1 MGEQRKKALAMYGKG
16 VSTMEGRWNQCM
28 DCRVPAFLSLEGV
41 IVEVAPVG
49 IPGRDTDGCAN
60 LISIEDDN
68 GNLVEIVVTSDT
80 YVVDYVM
87 LKEGIRAT
95 FYYRTDA
102 PMPLIFPPRYRA
114 AVVVPARKDGRFI
127 TVGYFAEDLINTEE
141 TVQLFL
147 REDTKVL
154 TRNGQQFIGNPG
166 GHNLVACF
174 ETATRSIPANVI
186 PLWVV
191 VLCS

>member
-1 MGEQRKKALAMYGKG
+1 MSVSRTSQNMMSEQRKKSFGKVWKRG
-16 VSTMEGRWNQCM
+16 INNGRKMESVHGLP
-28 DCRVPAFLSLEGV
+28 VPAFLSLEGV

-87 LKEGIRAT
+87 LKEGMRAT

-114 AVVVPARKDGRFI
+114 AVVVPARKDGRFYHRGI
-127 TVGYFAEDLINTEE
+127 FC
-141 TVQLFL
+141 
-147 REDTKVL
+147 
-154 TRNGQQFIGNPG
+154 G
-166 GHNLVACF
+166 GSDQYRGDSAPV
-174 ETATRSIPANVI
+174 S
-186 PLWVV
+186 
-191 VLCS
+191 

>member
-1 MGEQRKKALAMYGKG
+1 
-16 VSTMEGRWNQCM
+16 MEGRWNQCM

-87 LKEGIRAT
+87 LKEGMRAT
-95 FYYRTDA
+95 F
-102 PMPLIFPPRYRA
+102 
-114 AVVVPARKDGRFI
+114 
-127 TVGYFAEDLINTEE
+127 
-141 TVQLFL
+141 
-147 REDTKVL
+147 
-154 TRNGQQFIGNPG
+154 
-166 GHNLVACF
+166 
-174 ETATRSIPANVI
+174 
-186 PLWVV
+186 
-191 VLCS
+191 